1 MPDFAKS
8 CIKRFPENCVL
19 RKTDIKGA
27 VVVPVGDNKD
37 WV

>member
-8 CIKRFPENCVL
+8 CIKRFPEKYVL

-27 VVVPVGDNKD
+27 VVVPVGGSKD
-37 WV
+37 